1 MGTIKVLGGGIAGL
15 TAAINL
21 ARAGL
26 DVEVHERKRF
36 CGKHTNDFQ
45 FLENWTFDEDVL
57 DILKNF
63 NIQINFYTKPWYSQ
77 EIISPSLKSYR
88 GTSSSA
94 LMYLIKRGQS
104 EDSLDHALEKQ
115 ARGTNVKLVF
125 ESSLRQRDA
134 DIIATGIKK
143 PTIIACGI
151 KFNLDLPDKTLVL
164 LDDNLSF
171 KWYSYFIVNDNIAE
185 IVSLN
190 PVGIKDHQARFERT
204 LRRFEEIL
212 KIKVDSVSQRFS
224 APGNMYHLEKA
235 MINNQYFVG
244 EAAGFQDCLA
254 GFGMLYAFKSGYY
267 ASRSIIEHCNYDDLW
282 KKDFLQ
288 PMATSIRNR
297 YLYEKLS
304 NQGYERA
311 VGLISSSNFL
321 IAKIL
326 GGKDMQRIMKRI
338 YNHCFPTLLRP
349 FMTW

>member
-1 MGTIKVLGGGIAGL
+1 
-15 TAAINL
+15 
-21 ARAGL
+21 
-26 DVEVHERKRF
+26 
-36 CGKHTNDFQ
+36 
-45 FLENWTFDEDVL
+45 
-57 DILKNF
+57 
-63 NIQINFYTKPWYSQ
+63 
-77 EIISPSLKSYR
+77 
-88 GTSSSA
+88 
-94 LMYLIKRGQS
+94 
-104 EDSLDHALEKQ
+104 
-115 ARGTNVKLVF
+115 VKLVF

-171 KWYSYFIVNDNIAE
+171 KWYSFFIVNDNIAE

-212 KIKVDSVSQRFS
+212 KIKVDTVSQRFS

-254 GFGMLYAFKSGYY
+254 GFGMIYAFKSGYY
-267 ASRSIIEHCNYDDLW
+267 AAQSIIEHCNYDDLW
-282 KKDFLQ
+282 KKDIMP
-288 PMATSIRNR
+288 PMAISIRNR

-349 FMTW
+349 FVTW